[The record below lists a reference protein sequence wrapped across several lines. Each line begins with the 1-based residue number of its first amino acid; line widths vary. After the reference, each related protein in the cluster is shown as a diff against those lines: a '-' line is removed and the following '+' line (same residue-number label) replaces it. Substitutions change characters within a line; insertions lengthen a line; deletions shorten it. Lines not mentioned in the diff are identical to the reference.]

1 MKDKKLMKLYED
13 FCKKNDEEIKNKE
26 SFMPVCI
33 TIDKDYSLGIIA
45 FTFDDQDQK
54 IKMRETLK
62 QFVAMRDIK
71 GYILIQDAKVTQ
83 VHQETGERKVSDVAM
98 RQLFT
103 PKFAISRMQLYN
115 PDGTF
120 GEKIELTDRKEMNNN
135 WDLWN
140 EVEQEKDY
148 DKHNEEY
155 NKYKQEHPEL
165 YKGVYEL
172 DDYSKVKDKKGN
184 LIYAFKVDDGK
195 FKYYKA
201 DDLEQEDEEKLDQV
215 MKMTKDM
222 NDMFGHFEFIEV
234 DKYGVEIKNA

>member
-1 MKDKKLMKLYED
+1 MKMKDKKIIEIFED
-13 FCKKNDEEIKNKE
+13 MCKKNDEEIKNKE
-26 SFMPVCI
+26 EFMPVCI
-33 TIDKDYSLGIIA
+33 TIDKDYSISIIA
-45 FTFDDQDQK
+45 FTFDNQDEK

-62 QFVAMRDIK
+62 QFVISQDIK

-83 VHQETGERKVSDVAM
+83 VNQDTGERSVSDVAM

-120 GEKIELTDRKEMNNN
+120 GEKIEMNDRKDMRNT

-172 DDYSKVKDKKGN
+172 DEYFKIKDKKGK
-184 LIYAFKVDDGK
+184 LIYAFKITDDNK

-201 DDLEQEDEEKLDQV
+201 DNLEQEDEDKLKKV
-215 MKMTKDM
+215 MKIEIL
-222 NDMFGHFEFIEV
+222 FGHYEFIRV
-234 DKYGVEIKNA
+234 DDNGVEIK